1 MTDATWGHIREVHDT
16 QTPIKVSRSSAYLP
30 LYNELM
36 LRMERTA
43 EGYSLAVP
51 FATLTQAQTARASL
65 RELARNRGRAGWLK
79 YQVNR
84 VGSDASAMLFVR
96 RGAKWGQG

>member
-1 MTDATWGHIREVHDT
+1 MTDCTWGTIREVPDQ
-16 QTPIKVSRSSAYLP
+16 QTPARVSRPSAHLP
-30 LYNELM
+30 LYRELM

-51 FATLTQAQTARASL
+51 FATMTEAQTARASL
-65 RELARNRGRAGWLK
+65 RELARNRGRSGWLR

-84 VGSDASAMLFVR
+84 VEGGVMLFVR
-96 RGAKWGQG
+96 RGVKWGQG